1 MSEGNNIVQV
11 LTVDQEPAAP
21 AVPATPPAAPA
32 VVKPSSAKFELKVT
46 PKGNWMFNLKAR
58 NGEVVL
64 TSEKYEARK
73 GAANGIESVR
83 KNAAIEKSFD
93 IRKAKN
99 GEHYFV
105 LVARNKEIIGKSE
118 MYKSM
123 AAVKRGIASVMKNAP
138 TARLVELA
146 APVKKAAKAA
156 VKAPAAKALAVKA
169 PAVKAPVKV
178 AVKKAAKK
186 AAKTA

>member
-1 MSEGNNIVQV
+1 MSEGNIVV
-11 LTVDQEPAAP
+11 EVPKVEGTPAAAP
-21 AVPATPPAAPA
+21 VAAA
-32 VVKPSSAKFELKVT
+32 VKPSSAKFELKLT
-46 PKGNWMFNLKAR
+46 PKGSWMFNLKAR
-58 NGEVVL
+58 NGEVIL
-64 TSEKYEARK
+64 TSERYEARK

-123 AAVKRGIASVMKNAP
+123 VAVKRGIASVMKNAP
-138 TARLVELA
+138 TARLVEL
-146 APVKKAAKAA
+146 PVPAKKAAKAA
-156 VKAPAAKALAVKA
+156 VKAPVKKAVKA
-169 PAVKAPVKV
+169 AVKV

-186 AAKTA
+186 AVKTA

>member
-11 LTVDQEPAAP
+11 LTVDQEPAP
-21 AVPATPPAAPA
+21 PA
-32 VVKPSSAKFELKVT
+32 VVKPSSAKFELKLT
-46 PKGNWMFNLKAR
+46 PKGSWMFNLKAR
-58 NGEVVL
+58 NGEIIL

-123 AAVKRGIASVMKNAP
+123 VAVKRGIASVMKNAP

-146 APVKKAAKAA
+146 VPAKKAAKAA
-156 VKAPAAKALAVKA
+156 VKAPAKKAVKA
-169 PAVKAPVKV
+169 AVKV

-186 AAKTA
+186 AVKTA

>member
-1 MSEGNNIVQV
+1 MTEGNIVVEVPQV
-11 LTVDQEPAAP
+11 E
-21 AVPATPPAAPA
+21 ATPVVAVA
-32 VVKPSSAKFELKVT
+32 VVKPSSAKFELKLT
-46 PKGNWMFNLKAR
+46 PKGSWMFNLKAR
-58 NGEVVL
+58 NGEVIL
-64 TSEKYEARK
+64 TSERYEARK

-123 AAVKRGIASVMKNAP
+123 VAVKRGIASVMKNAP

-146 APVKKAAKAA
+146 PPAKKAAKAA
-156 VKAPAAKALAVKA
+156 VKAPAKKAAAKKAVKA
-169 PAVKAPVKV
+169 AVKV

-186 AAKTA
+186 AVKTA

>member
-1 MSEGNNIVQV
+1 MSEGANIVQV
-11 LTVDQEPAAP
+11 MTVDQGA
-21 AVPATPPAAPA
+21 AAPA

-46 PKGNWMFNLKAR
+46 PKGSWTFNLKAR
-58 NGEVVL
+58 NGEVIL

-99 GEHYFV
+99 GEQYFV
-105 LVARNKEIIGKSE
+105 LMARNKEIIGKSE

-123 AAVKRGIASVMKNAP
+123 VAVKRGIASVMKTAP
-138 TARLVELA
+138 TARLMELA

-156 VKAPAAKALAVKA
+156 VKAPAKKAA
-169 PAVKAPVKV
+169 VKV

-186 AAKTA
+186 SAKTA

>member
-1 MSEGNNIVQV
+1 MSEGNIVV
-11 LTVDQEPAAP
+11 EVPKVEGTPVPV
-21 AVPATPPAAPA
+21 AVPVAVP

-46 PKGNWMFNLKAR
+46 PKGSWMFNLKAR
-58 NGEVVL
+58 NGEIIL

-123 AAVKRGIASVMKNAP
+123 VAVKRGIASVMKNAP
-138 TARLVELA
+138 TARLVELPVPA
-146 APVKKAAKAA
+146 AKVPAKKAAKAA
-156 VKAPAAKALAVKA
+156 VKAPAKKAAAKKAVKA
-169 PAVKAPVKV
+169 AVKV
-178 AVKKAAKK
+178 AVKKVAKK
-186 AAKTA
+186 AVKTA

>member
-1 MSEGNNIVQV
+1 MSEGNIVV
-11 LTVDQEPAAP
+11 EVPKVEGTPVPV
-21 AVPATPPAAPA
+21 AVPVP

-46 PKGNWMFNLKAR
+46 PKGSWMFNLKAR
-58 NGEVVL
+58 NGEIIL

-123 AAVKRGIASVMKNAP
+123 VAVKRGIASVMKNAP
-138 TARLVELA
+138 TARLVELPAPA
-146 APVKKAAKAA
+146 AKVPAKKAAKAA
-156 VKAPAAKALAVKA
+156 VKAPAKKAVKA
-169 PAVKAPVKV
+169 AVKV

-186 AAKTA
+186 AVKTA